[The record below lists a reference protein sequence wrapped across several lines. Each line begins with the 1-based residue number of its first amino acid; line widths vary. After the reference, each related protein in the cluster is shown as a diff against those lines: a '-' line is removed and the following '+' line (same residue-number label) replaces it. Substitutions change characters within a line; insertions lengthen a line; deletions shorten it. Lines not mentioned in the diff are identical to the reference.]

1 MGRPKKIL
9 CRDKDY
15 LDGKIYICPYCH
27 RYVAI
32 PLGNGLKQCFV
43 CGGFVDTDQ
52 EAPVPKYLRVK
63 CDGLP
68 SWR

>member
-15 LDGKIYICPYCH
+15 LDGKIYSCPYCH
-27 RYVAI
+27 RYVSI

-52 EAPVPKYLRVK
+52 EEPAPKYLRVK